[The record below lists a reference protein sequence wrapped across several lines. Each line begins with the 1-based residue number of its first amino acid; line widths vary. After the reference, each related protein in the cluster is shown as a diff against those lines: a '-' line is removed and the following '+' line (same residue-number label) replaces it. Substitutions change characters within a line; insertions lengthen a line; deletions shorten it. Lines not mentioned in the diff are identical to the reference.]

1 MSETTATTEG
11 LRARKREATRS
22 AIEKAAIALAL
33 EHGYEHVTVDMI
45 CEASTVSQRTFFN
58 YFGSKEGV
66 ILGPTPSLTTDAEVA
81 RFVRTRGP
89 DVVLD
94 LVAAISTALID
105 DPSDQQLMRSRFLL
119 ITNTPV
125 LLAKQMEWMAAQ
137 EERLV
142 DLVLERF
149 HAEGRSVRA
158 TPDLGD
164 EARMVV
170 ALALSVLR
178 FALQKLFGESASAP
192 PGETIRHAVDLVG
205 PITRGPRA

>member
-1 MSETTATTEG
+1 MPATTATTDG

-33 EHGYEHVTVDMI
+33 ERGYERVTVDMI
-45 CEASTVSQRTFFN
+45 CEASMVSQRTFFN

-66 ILGPTPSLTTDAEVA
+66 ILGPTPSMTTDAEVA
-81 RFVRTRGP
+81 HFVNARGP

-94 LVAAISTALID
+94 LVAAISAALID
-105 DPSDQQLMRSRFLL
+105 DPADQELVRSRFLL
-119 ITNTPV
+119 ITNTPE
-125 LLAKQMEWMAAQ
+125 LLARQMEWVTAQ

-149 HAEGRSVRA
+149 RAEGRSEQA
-158 TPDLGD
+158 TPDLND

-178 FALQKLFGESASAP
+178 FTLQKLFGEQAAGP
-192 PGETIRHAVDLVG
+192 PEAILRDAVDLVG
-205 PITRGPRA
+205 RITRGPRG